1 MVNLVLLLCLLGLC
15 GYGCYA
21 LSKLPES
28 VAVVQKPEP
37 VDAEDVHDNNT
48 TSEEIT
54 ETEHLRYIA
63 EGAFRGCTALGELH
77 LGSQV
82 TQIDEHAFEG
92 CDRLRVICPKNSNAA
107 QYCELHGIPYT
118 IQ

>member
-15 GYGCYA
+15 GYGCYG

-54 ETEHLRYIA
+54 ETETTDAA
-63 EGAFRGCTALGELH
+63 ENEATKITVE
-77 LGSQV
+77 
-82 TQIDEHAFEG
+82 
-92 CDRLRVICPKNSNAA
+92 
-107 QYCELHGIPYT
+107 
-118 IQ
+118 